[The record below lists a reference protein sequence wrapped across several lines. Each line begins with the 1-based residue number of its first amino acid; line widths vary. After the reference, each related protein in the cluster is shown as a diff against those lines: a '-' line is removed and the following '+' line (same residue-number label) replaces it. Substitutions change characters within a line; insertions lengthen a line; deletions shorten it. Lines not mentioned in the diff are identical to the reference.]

1 MEDRMESNRKMRQNP
16 STSSVEEKRDTVKDK
31 RKRKRSRSRSSSVTS
46 TSSSSNSSS
55 SSLSSSSSSRSRN
68 RSSSRESQKKS
79 KNKKRKKEKQH
90 KKRGKKE
97 KKKKQRK
104 KKNICSGPVQISK
117 FLKDRDKSD
126 KYSTIT
132 GKKIKMKVKKTRGD
146 KERDRNRAELL
157 QFLNSAM

>member
-1 MEDRMESNRKMRQNP
+1 MVDRAAGESRRPYIMEDRNERGVKMRQNP
-16 STSSVEEKRDTVKDK
+16 STSTVDQKRETGKAK

-46 TSSSSNSSS
+46 TSSSSSSSSNSSS
-55 SSLSSSSSSRSRN
+55 SSSSSSRSRS

-79 KNKKRKKEKQH
+79 KIKKRKKEKQH
-90 KKRGKKE
+90 K
-97 KKKKQRK
+97 
-104 KKNICSGPVQISK
+104 K

-126 KYSTIT
+126 KYSMIT
-132 GKKIKMKVKKTRGD
+132 GKRIKMKVKKTRGD